1 MKIGFIG
8 QGFIGKNYADDFEH
22 RGFEVVRFAKEE
34 PFMANKD
41 RIKDCDITFIAV
53 PTPTT
58 PEGFDASIVES
69 VLSLIGEG
77 KIAVIKSTVLPGTTE
92 SLQKKFPSI
101 FLLHSPE
108 FLREKTAAFDAAHPD
123 RNIVGIPVEN
133 EEYRSK
139 AQMVLDVLPGASY
152 TLICRSVESEL
163 IKYASNCFLFTKV
176 VFMNMLFDVAKATGA
191 SWDVLKDAIPKDPRI
206 GTSHMSPVDEDGKRG
221 AGGHCF
227 IKDFKAF
234 NEFYGSLISEK
245 VDKTLLDAL
254 EQKNIDLLLSSK
266 KDLDLLKGIYGD
278 DISR

>member
-34 PFMANKD
+34 PFMANKEK
-41 RIKDCDITFIAV
+41 IKDCDITFIAV

-152 TLICRSVESEL
+152 TLISRSVESEL

-191 SWDVLKDAIPKDPRI
+191 SWDVLKVAIPKDPRI